1 MRKIKLLENEILVL
15 RTSDEDGKSHDGF
28 QWPSRGRV
36 SAPDWNGKPNCGG
49 GLHGL
54 PRGCGD
60 GSLLNWDNDA
70 TAQLVIV
77 DASRDY
83 LEFDE
88 KCKFKSGRVVFSKR
102 NAFYEAIEIL
112 CTVYPDLPIVGR
124 RAAAGDGGTA
134 TAGYFG
140 TATAG
145 DCGTATAGYFG
156 TATAGYCGTAAAGDY
171 GTATAGDYGTA
182 AAGDYGTATAGD
194 YGTAAAGDGGTA
206 AAGYGGTATAGDYG
220 ILVIKWRDANR
231 YRISVG
237 YVGED
242 GIEPNKK
249 YKLNN
254 VGQFILA
261 D

>member
-15 RTSDEDGKSHDGF
+15 RTSDEDGKSYDGF
-28 QWPSRGRV
+28 QWPSRGPV
-36 SAPDWNGKPNCGG
+36 SAPDWDGMPNCGG

-54 PRGCGD
+54 PCGCGD

-77 DASRDY
+77 NTSRDY

-124 RAAAGDGGTA
+124 RA
-134 TAGYFG
+134 TAGNHG

-145 DCGTATAGYFG
+145 DCGTATAG
-156 TATAGYCGTAAAGDY
+156 DY
-171 GTATAGDYGTA
+171 GTATAGHRGTA
-182 AAGDYGTATAGD
+182 AAGDC
-194 YGTAAAGDGGTA
+194 GTA
-206 AAGYGGTATAGDYG
+206 AAGYRGTATAGDYG

-231 YRISVG
+231 YRLAVG
-237 YVGED
+237 YVGEN

-249 YKLNN
+249 YKLDAA
-254 VGQFILA
+254 GQFIPA